1 MHPTLRLP
9 ATFLRVPLV
18 MMALLPSCGDGP
30 ADPRRPVTSVEL
42 SPGAATLPVGA
53 TFQFTVK
60 VKDASGRRLTGR
72 EVTWTVSNGSVASIT
87 TEGILTGVSMGA
99 AQVEAEVEAIA
110 DSAGVTVLERATSDR
125 PDDSTG
131 SQAHVFYVLP
141 EGGTDRRLDVE
152 GPIRNTLGSVQSWL
166 AGQTGGRRLRIDTAG
181 GLPDVTFV
189 ALDLSE
195 AEMASRIE
203 AEARRASDVLGA
215 VLAEAELTSP
225 EELAIVYYDG
235 TDPRS
240 GHCYEPVE
248 GSTVLVVGFLQ
259 SCNSRNFADSPE
271 DPMGILEIRMIHD
284 LLHALGYVG
293 EGAPHETKGH
303 VDDDPMDLLHID
315 GPNLGTTL
323 LDVGHDD
330 YFGEN
335 VPAGVLNFAESPYLT
350 P

>member
-1 MHPTLRLP
+1 MHTTLRLP
-9 ATFLRVPLV
+9 ATFLRVPLI
-18 MMALLPSCGDGP
+18 MMALSPSCGDGP
-30 ADPRRPVTSVEL
+30 GDPRRPVASVEL
-42 SPGAATLPVGA
+42 SPGTATLPVGA

-60 VKDASGRRLTGR
+60 VADASGRRLTGR

-99 AQVEAEVEAIA
+99 ARVEAEVEAIA

-125 PDDSTG
+125 PDDATG

-141 EGGTDRRLDVE
+141 EGGTDRRLDVK

-166 AGQTGGRRLRIDTAG
+166 DGQTGGRRLRIDTAG

-189 ALDLSE
+189 GLVLSD
-195 AEMASRIE
+195 AEIG
-203 AEARRASDVLGA
+203 AR
-215 VLAEAELTSP
+215 AEAEGRRSS
-225 EELAIVYYDG
+225 EVIRDELVAAGLIGADKIAIVYYDG
-235 TDPRS
+235 TEQRS
-240 GHCYEPVE
+240 GRCYEPVQ
-248 GSTVLVVGFLQ
+248 GSPVFVVGFLQ
-259 SCNSRNFADSPE
+259 SCRTQNFADSPE

-293 EGAPHETKGH
+293 EGAPHEIKGH
-303 VDDDPMDLLHID
+303 VNDDPMDLLHID

-323 LDVGHDD
+323 LDVGRDD
-330 YFGEN
+330 YYGEN